1 MTRPLNKELILEW
14 QSHPVTLALREA
26 VKQRIND
33 CKDELSDPS
42 SDNDRD
48 RFLKGMI
55 WAYQET
61 LEAKPDLEEET
72 VDEIFSGDTST
83 ESNS

>member
-1 MTRPLNKELILEW
+1 MTKPFNKEQILEW
-14 QSHPVTLALREA
+14 QNHPVTLALKEA
-26 VKQRIND
+26 VVQRIND

-55 WAYQET
+55 WAFQET

-72 VDEIFSGDTST
+72 IDEIFSG
-83 ESNS
+83 ESGE